1 LLQINQTRDTTY
13 IFQWANA
20 AASASPGVGAITD
33 LDFAGYS
40 DPAGTN
46 EIFHFTNNEL
56 GGDPINDLTLNGA
69 QTFYLRVGLLSGPA
83 PAALKIVAQDRR
95 VTYGANTTNIN
106 DGTVYGHNSATGAIA
121 VAAADYSK
129 TPAFGVSPPEVESF
143 SSGGPTNIWVNAAG
157 QILSSP
163 EVRLTP
169 AITAPDGVNT
179 SFFGDDIAGDADS
192 FPNFFGTS
200 AAAPAAAAIAALLLQ
215 ERPGLSM
222 PYVRSLL
229 MNSAINMD
237 GTTGGPFDFS
247 TGAGLIQA
255 DKALNP
261 ILPPPPAGTT
271 AEMILRHGADGLYEI
286 YDLGSNAALAGYLLG
301 QVGPEWAFVTL
312 AGFNGGDTGDMLLRS
327 ASTGGFEVYDI
338 ANNNVTGVAFLG
350 AVGMDWQVLGF
361 GNYASRGETDMIL
374 RNASTGALEGYDIRN
389 NQVTDT
395 AFMGAIGENWE
406 FSGVGNFSSRGT
418 SDMLLRNSNTG
429 GLQVYNIANN
439 QITNSAFIGTI
450 GRDWQFSGVGNFSGV
465 AGETD
470 LLLRNI
476 ASNQSTAA
484 SFLGAV
490 GLDWQF
496 AGVGPVHAA
505 GASDLVLRNVNSGAF
520 EVYNV
525 ANNQIIGAASL
536 GQVGLEW
543 QLGGFAPSSPTGSM
557 ATADVASNAQ
567 LVQAMAGF
575 GSGSGTAESL
585 NTGLVSAGTTQQTF
599 LTTPQHA

>member
-1 LLQINQTRDTTY
+1 M
-13 IFQWANA
+13 
-20 AASASPGVGAITD
+20 
-33 LDFAGYS
+33 
-40 DPAGTN
+40 
-46 EIFHFTNNEL
+46 
-56 GGDPINDLTLNGA
+56 NDLTLTGA
-69 QTFYLRVGLLSGPA
+69 GTFYLRVGLLSGPA
-83 PAALKIVAQDRR
+83 PAALKIVTQDDR

-106 DGTVYGHNSATGAIA
+106 DGTAYGHNSATGAIA
-121 VAAADYSK
+121 VAAADYRR
-129 TPAFGVSPPEVESF
+129 TLVFGVSPPAVESF

-179 SFFGDDIAGDADS
+179 SFFGDDNGDADS

-200 AAAPAAAAIAALLLQ
+200 AAAPAAAAVATLLLQ
-215 ERPGLSM
+215 ERPVLSM
-222 PYVRSLL
+222 AYLRSLL
-229 MNSAINMD
+229 MNSAIDMD
-237 GTTGGPFDFS
+237 GTAGGPFDFS

-261 ILPPPPAGTT
+261 VLPPPPGGTT

-286 YDLGSNAALAGYLLG
+286 YNLGNNTTLAGYLLG

-338 ANNNVTGVAFLG
+338 ANNNITGAAFLG
-350 AVGMDWQVLGF
+350 AVGIDWQVLGF
-361 GNYASRGETDMIL
+361 GNFASRGETDMIL
-374 RNASTGALEGYDIRN
+374 RNANSAALEVYDIRN
-389 NQVTDT
+389 NQITDA
-395 AFMGAIGENWE
+395 AFMGAIGLNWQ

-429 GLQVYNIANN
+429 GLQVYDIANN

-450 GRDWQFSGVGNFSGV
+450 GLDWQFSGVGNFSGL

-470 LLLRNI
+470 LLLRNVNTGGLEVYNI
-476 ASNQSTAA
+476 ANNQITAA

-496 AGVGPVHAA
+496 AGVAPAHAA
-505 GASDLVLRNVNSGAF
+505 GASDLVLRNVNTGAF
-520 EVYNV
+520 EVYNI
-525 ANNQIIGAASL
+525 ANNQITGAASL
-536 GQVGLEW
+536 AQVGLDW
-543 QLGGFAPSSPTGSM
+543 QVGVFAPDSPAPSLSI
-557 ATADVASNAQ
+557 DQ
-567 LVQAMAGF
+567 LLQAMAGF
-575 GSGSGTAESL
+575 GAADGLSTAALAPETAEQ
-585 NTGLVSAGTTQQTF
+585 AF
-599 LTTPQHA
+599 LTLPQHA